1 MLFARKQVALATNN
15 GEPQVYIEVHED
27 SSSTNDNASTPNRA
41 FSVTSLGLAWHL
53 FLQWNVRSALATPWR
68 TSLTVLGIALGVAVV
83 LAMNAATWSAMDA
96 FKAGITEVA
105 GASNWEV
112 VPKAMPTMDEGILR
126 PLYALESQ
134 SNEAVQIAPIL
145 EGQGLWVNP
154 PKNPTDPIV
163 PTAEVVSIIGVDMV
177 QNKTTDAVQWVA
189 GQSPSNWF
197 QLLEG
202 SNHVLVGER
211 LAQRHNLKVG
221 SAFSLLINTTVQRL
235 TVTGVLQAKGVGG
248 ASGGDCIIADLSVV
262 QPLLNQPQQLS
273 RVSLIVPKALETTF
287 LPKIKHLLTSSTLTL
302 QPPQRRGQRV
312 ETLLKSYQ
320 INLTAL
326 SLIALLVG
334 AFLIYNT
341 LNVVM
346 VRRKPELATLLVVGT
361 PKRLLQLLL
370 LTEATLLGVIG
381 SVVGL
386 GLGLLMLSGM
396 SQAVSQ
402 TLQAIYT
409 GVGSAGLTIPAWL
422 PWVAVSLGIITTWL
436 GAYFP
441 TKEALAVQP
450 AEAVRPQGSQI
461 KAQLNTVKWLKLGV
475 SLMMIAVILAQLPA
489 IDGVPFAGYIATKTL
504 LLGAAFC
511 LPWTIKRTV
520 SWLQP
525 KIPTNWVWMPPAFA
539 LFSGAL
545 NRTATACASVMV
557 AIALLISL
565 SLLIGSFRSSVQ
577 LWVLQSLK
585 ADLFIQ
591 PYTHEMSRGGGRLSE
606 ETVAL
611 IRTIPAVEAV
621 DNFLELDATY
631 QGQPYKLGLGRMDL
645 FAQHG
650 NVKFI
655 NGEACKAV
663 ISRVVYLAKKP
674 SSKGVYGAII
684 SEPFAMKHHL
694 AQGDLLT
701 LPTPK
706 GNLSFSI
713 EGVYYDYASEQGYVI
728 IPRQLYERFDATVI
742 RQNTS
747 ASVYVKPNVSA
758 DTVKTA
764 LLKVLPPSQLL
775 SIRTNQQLR
784 EEVLRVFDQ
793 TFAITYVM
801 QAVALGIALLTV
813 LNTLWTL
820 VLESQQELAI
830 LKVVGFQAKQIRAV
844 VLMQAFLLALF
855 GGGGGILVG
864 CGLAVILIHVLNYQ
878 SFGWTVPLQW
888 SWGLAGQ
895 TFMGV
900 SLGALLGGWS
910 PAQLA
915 VKASILKA
923 LRSP

>member
-1 MLFARKQVALATNN
+1 MQKTETALTGQKNWA
-15 GEPQVYIEVHED
+15 
-27 SSSTNDNASTPNRA
+27 
-41 FSVTSLGLAWHL
+41 LGWQL

-105 GASNWEV
+105 GSSNWEV
-112 VPKAMPTMDEGILR
+112 VPTAVPSLDEHLLR
-126 PLYALESQ
+126 PLYALEVETQ
-134 SNEAVQIAPIL
+134 EAVKIAPIL
-145 EGQGLWVNP
+145 EGQGLWVNLP
-154 PKNPTDPIV
+154 LHKTDPIL
-163 PTAEVVSIIGVDMV
+163 PTAEVISILGVDMV
-177 QNKTTDAVQWVA
+177 QNKTTDAVQWVV
-189 GQSPSNWF
+189 GQSPTDWF
-197 QLLEG
+197 QLLDG
-202 SNHVLVGER
+202 TRHVLVGER
-211 LAQRHNLKVG
+211 LAQRHGLKVG
-221 SAFSLLINTTVQRL
+221 SRFSLLINTTVEQL
-235 TVTGVLQAKGVGG
+235 QVTGVLQAKGVGG
-248 ASGGDCIIADLSVV
+248 ASGGDCIIGDLSTI
-262 QPLLNQPQQLS
+262 QPLLNQPNRLS
-273 RVSLIVPKALETTF
+273 RVSLIVPKALEATI
-287 LPKIKHLLTSSTLTL
+287 LPKIKHLLPASTVKL
-302 QPPQRRGQRV
+302 QPPQRRGQRI

-346 VRRKPELATLLVVGT
+346 VRRKPELATLLVMGT

-370 LTEATLLGVIG
+370 LAEATVLGMIG
-381 SVVGL
+381 SVAGL
-386 GLGLLMLSGM
+386 GLGLLMLAGM

-409 GVGSAGLTIPAWL
+409 GVGSAGLVIPWWL
-422 PWVAVSLGIITTWL
+422 PWVAVGLGIATTWV

-461 KAQLNTVKWLKLGV
+461 KAQLNTVKWLKLGCFFILL
-475 SLMMIAVILAQLPA
+475 SAVLAFLPS
-489 IDGVPFAGYIATKTL
+489 IDGIPLAGYIATKIL
-504 LLGAAFC
+504 LLGSAFC
-511 LPWTIKRTV
+511 LPWVIKR
-520 SWLQP
+520 SIAWLQP
-525 KIPTNWVWMPPAFA
+525 KVPATWVWMPPALA

-557 AIALLISL
+557 AIALLVSL

-591 PYTHEMSRGGGRLSE
+591 PYTHEMSRGGGQLTD

-611 IRTIPAVEAV
+611 IRSVPSIEAV

-645 FAQHG
+645 FAEHG
-650 NVKFI
+650 NVKFV
-655 NGEACKAV
+655 NGESSKSV
-663 ISRVVYLAKKP
+663 ITRVVDLAKKP
-674 SSKGVYGAII
+674 SATGVYGAII

-694 AQGDLLT
+694 VQGDVLS

-706 GNLSFSI
+706 GTLKLAV
-713 EGVYYDYASEQGYVI
+713 EGIYFDYASEQGYVI
-728 IPRQLYERFDATVI
+728 IPRQLYERYDASLVG
-742 RQNTS
+742 QSTS
-747 ASVYVKPNVSA
+747 ASVYIKPSVSA
-758 DTVKTA
+758 SAVKTQ
-764 LLKVLPPSQLL
+764 LLKALPPTQLL
-775 SIRTNQQLR
+775 SIRTNKELR

-830 LKVVGFQAKQIRAV
+830 LKVLGFKVGQIRAV
-844 VLMQAFLLALF
+844 VLMQALLLALF
-855 GGGGGILVG
+855 GGGGGLIVG
-864 CGLAVILIHVLNYQ
+864 CGLAVILVHVLNYQ

-888 SWGLAGQ
+888 SGALAIQ
-895 TFMGV
+895 TVVGV
-900 SLGALLGGWS
+900 CLGALLGGWS

-923 LRSP
+923 LRSQ

>member
-1 MLFARKQVALATNN
+1 MQTV
-15 GEPQVYIEVHED
+15 EP
-27 SSSTNDNASTPNRA
+27 TP
-41 FSVTSLGLAWHL
+41 SWQQKIGLAWQL
-53 FLQWNVRSALATPWR
+53 FLQWNLRSALATPWR

-96 FKAGITEVA
+96 FKTGITEVA
-105 GASNWEV
+105 GSSNWEV
-112 VPKAMPTMDEGILR
+112 VPTAVPTLDEQVLR
-126 PLYALESQ
+126 PLYALEAQ
-134 SNEAVQIAPIL
+134 TDEAVKIAPVL

-154 PKNPTDPIV
+154 SLNKSEPVV
-163 PTAEVVSIIGVDMV
+163 PTAEVVSILGVDMV
-177 QNKTTDAVQWVA
+177 QNKTADAVQWVA
-189 GQSPSNWF
+189 GQSPTSWF
-197 QLLEG
+197 QLVEAG
-202 SNHVLVGER
+202 NHVLVGET
-211 LAQRHNLKVG
+211 LAKRHGLTVG
-221 SAFSLLINTTVQRL
+221 SRFSLLINTTVEPLQ
-235 TVTGVLQAKGVGG
+235 VTGILQAKGVGG
-248 ASGGDCIIADLSVV
+248 ASGGDCVIADLATV
-262 QPLLNQPQQLS
+262 QPLLNQAGRLS
-273 RVSLIVPKALETTF
+273 RVSLIVPKALEASV
-287 LPKIKHLLTSSTLTL
+287 LPKIKQVLPASTVSL

-346 VRRKPELATLLVVGT
+346 VRRKPELATLLVIGT

-370 LTEATLLGVIG
+370 LAEATLLGLVG
-381 SVVGL
+381 SVLGL

-409 GVGSAGLTIPAWL
+409 GVGSAGLTIPPWL
-422 PWVAVSLGIITTWL
+422 PWVAIGLGIATTWV

-450 AEAVRPQGSQI
+450 AEAVRPQGSQV
-461 KAQLNTVKWLKLGV
+461 KAQLNTVKWLKLGGV
-475 SLMMIAVILAQLPA
+475 FIILSVILAFLPA
-489 IDGVPFAGYIATKTL
+489 VDGVPIAGYIATKLL
-504 LLGAAFC
+504 LLGSAFC
-511 LPWTIKRTV
+511 LPWVIKNTIT
-520 SWLQP
+520 WLQP
-525 KIPTNWVWMPPAFA
+525 KVPANWVWLPPALA

-557 AIALLISL
+557 SIALLVSL

-591 PYTHEMSRGGGRLSE
+591 PYTHEMSRGGGRLSN
-606 ETVAL
+606 ETVEL
-611 IRTIPAVEAV
+611 IRTVVGVAAV

-631 QGQPYKLGLGRMDL
+631 QEQPYKLGLGRMDL
-645 FAQHG
+645 FAEHG
-650 NVKFI
+650 NVKFV
-655 NGEACKAV
+655 NGEATRSV
-663 ISRVVYLAKKP
+663 INRVVNL
-674 SSKGVYGAII
+674 SKQPKNGLYGAII

-694 AQGDLLT
+694 VQGDKLT

-706 GNLSFSI
+706 GNLNLTV
-713 EGVYYDYASEQGYVI
+713 EGVYFDYASEQGYVI
-728 IPRQLYERFDATVI
+728 IPRQLYERFDGSMVG
-742 RQNTS
+742 QNTS
-747 ASVYVKPNVSA
+747 ASVYVKPKVSA

-764 LLKVLPPSQLL
+764 LLKVLQPSQLL

-830 LKVVGFQAKQIRAV
+830 LKVIGFQGRQIRAV
-844 VLMQAFLLALF
+844 VLSQALLLAVF

-864 CGLAVILIHVLNYQ
+864 CGLAVILVHVLNYQ
-878 SFGWTVPLQW
+878 SFGWTVPLQF
-888 SWGLAGQ
+888 SWVLAGQ
-895 TFMGV
+895 TFLGGA
-900 SLGALLGGWS
+900 LGALLGGWS

-915 VKASILKA
+915 VKASVLKA
-923 LRSP
+923 LRSQ